1 MTRRSP
7 VLPAGETMKTALVTG
22 AGSGIGRAIAQRLAR
37 DGYPVIVNDID
48 DARAGDVAAAI
59 GAAGGRAKAQ
69 AGDVSSE
76 SDVGRLVEAARA
88 AFGPIGL
95 LVNNA
100 GHVHQCAFEHLAA
113 ADFDRMFAVHVRGTF
128 LMMRAVLP
136 EMLAAEA
143 GVIINI
149 ASQLGQIGGVELVHY
164 SGAKA
169 AIIGMTKALARE
181 VSSRG
186 VRVNAVAPGPVNTPL
201 VTVLSQDWRDRKA
214 AQLPLGRFG
223 EPEEIAATVAFL
235 ASPEA
240 SLFVGQTLGAN
251 SGDVML

>member
-1 MTRRSP
+1 MMDKP
-7 VLPAGETMKTALVTG
+7 ALPSAIVTG
-22 AGSGIGRAIAQRLAR
+22 AGSGIGRAIALRLAK
-37 DGYPVIVNDID
+37 DSYGVLVNDLSLE
-48 DARAGDVAAAI
+48 RAQSVADEI
-59 GAAGGRAKAQ
+59 VAAGGTATAY
-69 AGDVSSE
+69 AGDVSK
-76 SDVGRLVEAARA
+76 EAEVA
-88 AFGPIGL
+88 AICAAAVVAHGPVAL

-100 GHVHQCAFEHLAA
+100 GIAHQALFEHLEV
-113 ADFDRMFAVHVRGTF
+113 ADFDRMFAVHVRGNF
-128 LMMRAVLP
+128 LMTRAVLP
-136 EMLAAEA
+136 SMLEREN

-186 VRVNAVAPGPVNTPL
+186 VRVNAVAPGPINTPL
-201 VTVLSQDWRDRKA
+201 VMGLSEDWRAAKK

-223 EPEEIAATVAFL
+223 EPEEVAAAVSFL
-235 ASPEA
+235 ASTDA
-240 SLFVGQTLGAN
+240 GLFVGQTLGPN